1 MSRVAA
7 GVAAVCAIGAVATVA
22 VMVKGGP
29 SSLMQRGI
37 VQMRPVRGM
46 VPMQAVGQRKGE
58 EPVYYVPMKKVKS
71 RGSKA
76 SPLQL
81 ATKQQPVVYY
91 YMPETKAAMHSVHHQ
106 MLANDTGNA
115 TAGGGDDAKL
125 VCTVDN
131 IKALSATVQ
140 TKWDACKAHADY
152 KEPNKGASR
161 RLLGWVWEPS
171 AGEAKTAVPK
181 HVPGFYRH
189 QMLANDTAGNDTAAA
204 GGGGD
209 GPSFDDC
216 QKEAAKEACA
226 SIASCEDPVCDNY
239 YNEPEIE
246 ALCGMCTMAP
256 LGCFAHSAEVY
267 IQDKGAVKVGDLR
280 IGDRVLA
287 ASTDGKPI
295 SSEVIFMHDHRD
307 ASTTVQIYVAEDMME
322 LTPAHMVAI
331 HTEACGL
338 GYCSDAELVPAKEIR
353 AGDKIYVSDGAST
366 GVQTVNA
373 VTRPS
378 RRCAMWSH
386 PTTRWSSTGLW
397 HRSFPPEPMAWRL
410 FLSTSSTS
418 SPTARCSGGPLR
430 RRSRS
435 SWSLPPYALLRRLST
450 PWPASSLCRLPRLLL
465 ACLPPPRCLIRG
477 ICVDLIGCEISK

>member
-29 SSLMQRGI
+29 SWLMQRGI

-71 RGSKA
+71 KGSKA

-373 VTRPS
+373 VTKAISKVRYVVTS
-378 RRCAMWSH
+378 DDTMVVNGVVASVF
-386 PTTRWSSTGLW
+386 STGANGVETLPFHLLHKFANGALQW
-397 HRSFPPEPMAWRL
+397 GPIAAALEVILESPALRSFEAVVNAL
-410 FLSTSSTS
+410 AGIKSVQASAAA
-418 SPTARCSGGPLR
+418 ARML
-430 RRSRS
+430 
-435 SWSLPPYALLRRLST
+435 AT
-450 PWPASSLCRLPRLLL
+450 PQMSY
-465 ACLPPPRCLIRG
+465 
-477 ICVDLIGCEISK
+477 